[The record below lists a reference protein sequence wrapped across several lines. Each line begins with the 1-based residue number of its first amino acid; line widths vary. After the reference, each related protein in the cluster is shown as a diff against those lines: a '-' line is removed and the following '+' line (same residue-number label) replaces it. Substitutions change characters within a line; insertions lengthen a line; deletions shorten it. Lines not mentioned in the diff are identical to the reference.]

1 VETRRLGR
9 TGQHST
15 VLIFGGAALGG
26 STQDEADASLQE
38 ALDAGINHFDVAA
51 SYGDA
56 EERFGPWLAGVRDR
70 VFLSTKVEERS
81 YDAAWASINRSLE
94 RLRVGAVDLLQLHAV
109 GDLAE
114 LDRATGAGGSLEA
127 ALRARD
133 EGLTRFVGITG
144 HGHEAPATHL
154 EALRRYPFET
164 VMTPLNHRLAQDPAY
179 LADHEALV
187 AEATRQDAGI
197 MTIKTVSR
205 RNWPDDARP
214 RTTWYEPLE
223 EQRHLDAAVAWVL
236 ARPYVTGIPTP
247 GDTRLLA
254 GLVHAERA
262 RSRTSVE
269 DAEAVLAGVPD
280 YASPFVSMPW

>member
-1 VETRRLGR
+1 METRRLGR

-254 GLVHAERA
+254 GLVRAERA
-262 RSRTSVE
+262 RARTSVE

>member
-1 VETRRLGR
+1 METRRLGR

>member
-1 VETRRLGR
+1 METRRLGR

-254 GLVHAERA
+254 GLVRAERA